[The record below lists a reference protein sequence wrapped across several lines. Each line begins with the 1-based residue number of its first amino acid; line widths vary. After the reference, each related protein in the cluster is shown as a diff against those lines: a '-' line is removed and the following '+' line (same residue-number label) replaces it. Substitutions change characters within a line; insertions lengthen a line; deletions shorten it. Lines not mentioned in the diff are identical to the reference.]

1 MKMRGHSRR
10 LLSVLLALVM
20 LLSLLPTAVFAAT
33 PKAKLVT
40 DASELKAGDQI
51 ILTATANSKTYVA
64 GSLSGKYLTSIETD
78 PADPAANV
86 EFFTLGGK
94 AGAWTL
100 TASDGKQIYTA
111 AAKALNNAGKG
122 TGTWT
127 ISIDANGLATV
138 ASTDTNYG
146 RILYNVNSPRFMNYT
161 SATNATML
169 LPSIYRLEVSSAR
182 QSGIVTDLTT
192 LQDGDKVV
200 VFNPSVKKAMSA
212 TAVATY
218 YRAGVDVTLDAANK
232 LTGYG
237 NTELWTLGIKDGKYT
252 FTTADN
258 KKLSMGAS
266 FASIPLDDVNTQ
278 WTITAAATE
287 GCFYIKNAVRGNALK
302 WYSDK
307 GNFSSQKSV
316 STADEALFAQQL
328 YLVVDGGDSDQPSGG
343 LPKPGDQVVIYNQ
356 NAQAVLAAQNDNA
369 TSPAI
374 NKAAATIK
382 DGKAACA
389 NGAAVFTVEKSGDY
403 YRFYNKTYGYL
414 CAGGTGNNAFYS
426 ATAGDD
432 ADWLL
437 RTCSGGVGGYE
448 MESRTAKY
456 KGHSQWLEYY
466 SDSFKVYSMYNVTD
480 YTIYS
485 FSFYPVGPGTIS
497 DGVVNNPAVVL
508 GDLPDAYVGTDY
520 SFPFT
525 VDAPFG
531 VRGDMTAKLNGTS
544 LSVTLGEDGT
554 YTVTIPAAS
563 VTGDKLTVNISGTDN
578 KYIPIFAAAEITVKD
593 EPVLADPTPRPGQ
606 PDRRE

>member
-1 MKMRGHSRR
+1 
-10 LLSVLLALVM
+10 M

-33 PKAKLVT
+33 PKAKLVA

-86 EFFTLGGK
+86 EVFTLGGK

-192 LQDGDKVV
+192 LRDGDKVV

-316 STADEALFAQQL
+316 STADEALFAQQF
-328 YLVVDGGDSDQPSGG
+328 YLVVDDGGSDQPSAG
-343 LPKPGDQVVIYNQ
+343 LPNPGDQVVIYNQ

-456 KGHSQWLEYY
+456 KGHS
-466 SDSFKVYSMYNVTD
+466 
-480 YTIYS
+480 
-485 FSFYPVGPGTIS
+485 
-497 DGVVNNPAVVL
+497 
-508 GDLPDAYVGTDY
+508 
-520 SFPFT
+520 
-525 VDAPFG
+525 
-531 VRGDMTAKLNGTS
+531 
-544 LSVTLGEDGT
+544 
-554 YTVTIPAAS
+554 
-563 VTGDKLTVNISGTDN
+563 
-578 KYIPIFAAAEITVKD
+578 
-593 EPVLADPTPRPGQ
+593 
-606 PDRRE
+606 

>member
-33 PKAKLVT
+33 PKAKLVA

-86 EFFTLGGK
+86 EVFTLGGK

-192 LQDGDKVV
+192 LQDGDTVV
-200 VFNPSVKKAMSA
+200 VFNPANGKTLSTEYNGFYNKG
-212 TAVATY
+212 T
-218 YRAGVDVTLDAANK
+218 DVTLTDGKLEGFTAADK
-232 LTGYG
+232 
-237 NTELWTLGIKDGKYT
+237 WTLGINDDGTYTFATADGK
-252 FTTADN
+252 
-258 KKLSMGAS
+258 KLAMGAKFTS
-266 FASIPLDDVNTQ
+266 TPLDEVNQ
-278 WTITAAATE
+278 SWKITPAATKD
-287 GCFYIKNAVRGNALK
+287 CFYIQNTVRNNYIE
-302 WYSDK
+302 WYADK
-307 GNFSSQKSV
+307 GNWSSYYNIGNN
-316 STADEALFAQQL
+316 EALFAQQL
-328 YLVVDGGDSDQPSGG
+328 YLVIDSDQPSAG

-374 NKAAATIK
+374 NKAAATLK
-382 DGKAACA
+382 TARLPAPTAPPCSPWKKAATTTASITRPTATSARAAPATTLFIAPPPATMPIGSCA
-389 NGAAVFTVEKSGDY
+389 
-403 YRFYNKTYGYL
+403 
-414 CAGGTGNNAFYS
+414 
-426 ATAGDD
+426 
-432 ADWLL
+432 
-437 RTCSGGVGGYE
+437 
-448 MESRTAKY
+448 
-456 KGHSQWLEYY
+456 
-466 SDSFKVYSMYNVTD
+466 
-480 YTIYS
+480 
-485 FSFYPVGPGTIS
+485 
-497 DGVVNNPAVVL
+497 PA
-508 GDLPDAYVGTDY
+508 
-520 SFPFT
+520 
-525 VDAPFG
+525 
-531 VRGDMTAKLNGTS
+531 
-544 LSVTLGEDGT
+544 
-554 YTVTIPAAS
+554 PAA
-563 VTGDKLTVNISGTDN
+563 
-578 KYIPIFAAAEITVKD
+578 
-593 EPVLADPTPRPGQ
+593 
-606 PDRRE
+606 

>member
-1 MKMRGHSRR
+1 
-10 LLSVLLALVM
+10 M

-86 EFFTLGGK
+86 EVFTLGGK

-182 QSGIVTDLTT
+182 QSGVIALENI
-192 LQDGDKVV
+192 QDGDKVV
-200 VFNPSVKKAMSA
+200 IFNPANGKALSTDYAGGFYNQATDVTLTDGKLTGYTDADLWTITKNTDGTYTIATADGKKLSMDTGYTSTPLDKANNAWKVTAVAGKDATYYIDNATRTDKYRLQYYATNKNWSAYTGTGAAFEQQFYLVIDSGSETPDPEPGPTALIKDGKYVIYNPGSGKAMSA
-212 TAVATY
+212 NATGTY
-218 YRAGVDVTLDAANK
+218 YRAGKDVTVTNGKVDNPSADLI
-232 LTGYG
+232 
-237 NTELWTLGIKDGKYT
+237 WTVSSTDGIYTITTSDG
-252 FTTADN
+252 
-258 KKLSMGAS
+258 KKLSMNADRNS
-266 FASIPLDDVNTQ
+266 LPLDEVNDT
-278 WTITAAATE
+278 WKVEKAKTD
-287 GCFYIKNAVRGNALK
+287 GCFYLINANRPTYYVEWFVNSSKGFEEFTTYTYKEA
-302 WYSDK
+302 SD
-307 GNFSSQKSV
+307 NLYTLQFIPV
-316 STADEALFAQQL
+316 S
-328 YLVVDGGDSDQPSGG
+328 GSDQPSAG

-414 CAGGTGNNAFYS
+414 CANGTGNNAFYS

-437 RTCSGGVGGYE
+437 RTCSGGVGG
-448 MESRTAKY
+448 
-456 KGHSQWLEYY
+456 
-466 SDSFKVYSMYNVTD
+466 
-480 YTIYS
+480 
-485 FSFYPVGPGTIS
+485 
-497 DGVVNNPAVVL
+497 
-508 GDLPDAYVGTDY
+508 
-520 SFPFT
+520 
-525 VDAPFG
+525 
-531 VRGDMTAKLNGTS
+531 
-544 LSVTLGEDGT
+544 
-554 YTVTIPAAS
+554 
-563 VTGDKLTVNISGTDN
+563 
-578 KYIPIFAAAEITVKD
+578 
-593 EPVLADPTPRPGQ
+593 
-606 PDRRE
+606 

>member
-1 MKMRGHSRR
+1 
-10 LLSVLLALVM
+10 M
-20 LLSLLPTAVFAAT
+20 LLSLLPTAVLAADAT
-33 PKAKLVT
+33 AKTFKKVKSADELVT
-40 DASELKAGDQI
+40 GQYVLVDEKGCSPKELSGNWVTKTTVAVNGD
-51 ILTATANSKTYVA
+51 TATASEGIWTITVSADGVVLTDA
-64 GSLSGKYLTSIETD
+64 GNTSIAPSGGNNNGIKKGDYKWAVAFANGTFTFSGQGTD
-78 PADPAANV
+78 TVKLAGNTGSDNKYKAYKNKTISGYADSYPCN
-86 EFFTLGGK
+86 FTLYK
-94 AGAWTL
+94 L
-100 TASDGKQIYTA
+100 D
-111 AAKALNNAGKG
+111 
-122 TGTWT
+122 
-127 ISIDANGLATV
+127 TV
-138 ASTDTNYG
+138 
-146 RILYNVNSPRFMNYT
+146 P
-161 SATNATML
+161 
-169 LPSIYRLEVSSAR
+169 AR
-182 QSGIVTDLTT
+182 QSGIVTDLTA

-287 GCFYIKNAVRGNALK
+287 GCFYIKNVTRGNALK

-316 STADEALFAQQL
+316 STTDEALFAQQL
-328 YLVVDGGDSDQPSGG
+328 YLVVDGGGSDQPSAG
-343 LPKPGDQVVIYNQ
+343 LPNPGDQVVIYNQ

-403 YRFYNKTYGYL
+403 YRFHNKTYGYL

-485 FSFYPVGPGTIS
+485 FSF
-497 DGVVNNPAVVL
+497 L
-508 GDLPDAYVGTDY
+508 
-520 SFPFT
+520 
-525 VDAPFG
+525 
-531 VRGDMTAKLNGTS
+531 S
-544 LSVTLGEDGT
+544 L
-554 YTVTIPAAS
+554 IH
-563 VTGDKLTVNISGTDN
+563 I
-578 KYIPIFAAAEITVKD
+578 
-593 EPVLADPTPRPGQ
+593 
-606 PDRRE
+606 